1 MKNMFNQLGY
11 SISENQEVNNATTIQ
26 LYYITNTDG
35 SIRWAWPAHVKKPL
49 FLKFYNI
56 HSLKTKLYSAGM
68 KTVFALGL
76 QSLFFKTETF
86 SITKNEGNVHDF
98 NIEDDWALFKG
109 TIGPNNKSVL
119 YLNKQGNESFIK
131 IANTPN
137 AQQLIHQEMEILCR
151 LEHSQIET
159 FEFPEVMNAT
169 AHTLQLSDVSKDAER
184 QNYLAVPHIN
194 ALIELNEL
202 TAMQMPLNE
211 LENWH
216 DVKQTISDLQTNL
229 DERMPKGMIRKL
241 NQLVNSINEEELI
254 EVGTAH
260 GDFTPW
266 NLFVKQDKLHIYDW
280 ELADMFKPLGFDAF
294 HFIVQQGV
302 LVEHKNWGEIK
313 KDIDAIMS
321 PNLLASISKF
331 YHTNVEQY
339 LKLYLIHNTAY
350 YLKLYAAQPVW
361 HTQVNWLL
369 NVWNDALSSCNEN
382 TSSQRELLLM
392 DTFDFLATKKYGTIK
407 FKYQFPEELSEFSD
421 VDMCI
426 EKENYKALVEYLKN
440 HSVVSHYSVVEKSFM
455 ATAQFFCKDGNCL
468 SLDLIWK
475 IKRKELELMDVKSVL
490 KNTFMNNFGVKMLD
504 TFDNA
509 RYVGL
514 FYKLNNAPIPT
525 KFNYYEEILSHSTTK
540 LDKQLYPYFVDE
552 NCDKKNLLSFIKK
565 QKANRKFKG
574 LANKINYIIDTV
586 KSVISQKGT
595 IITFSGVD
603 GAGKTTVINNLKYKI
618 EKQLRK
624 KVILL
629 RHRPSLLPIL
639 SAWTKGKAQ
648 AEKDAASNLP
658 RLGSNK
664 SGLSS
669 LLRFAYYYMDYLF
682 GQFVIQVKYVRRGY
696 VVIYDRYYFDFI
708 NDSKRSNIVL
718 PSFISKIGF
727 AFLLKPKFNFFLYA
741 DAETIL
747 ERKKELDVNTIKTL
761 TTDYLNQFERLDK
774 RIKRAHFTSI
784 NNVNLTKTLNTVFA
798 NITKEAA

>member
-1 MKNMFNQLGY
+1 MKNIFNQLGY
-11 SISENQEVNNATTIQ
+11 SVSENQEAKNAATIQ

-35 SIRWAWPAHVKKPL
+35 SIRWAWPSHVKKPL

-56 HSLKTKLYSAGM
+56 HNLKTKLYSAGM
-68 KTVFALGL
+68 KALFALGL
-76 QSLFFKTETF
+76 QSLFLKKETI
-86 SITKNEGNVHDF
+86 SMIKNEDNVHDF
-98 NIEDDWALFKG
+98 NMQDDWALFKG
-109 TIGPNNKSVL
+109 TNGPNNKSIL
-119 YLNKQGNESFIK
+119 FLNKQGSESFIK

-137 AQQLIHQEMEILCR
+137 AQQLIHQEMEMLFR
-151 LEHSQIET
+151 LEHSKIET
-159 FEFPEVMNAT
+159 FEFPEIINVT
-169 AHTLQLSDVSKDAER
+169 GHTLQLSDVSIDAER
-184 QNYLAVPHIN
+184 QNYLDIPHIN

-202 TAMQMPLNE
+202 TAMQMPLIE
-211 LENWH
+211 LENWY
-216 DVKQTISDLQTNL
+216 DVKQTISNLQMNQ

-254 EVGTAH
+254 EVAKAH

-294 HFIVQQGV
+294 HFIIQQGV
-302 LVEHKNWGEIK
+302 LVEHKNWGEIR
-313 KDIDAIMS
+313 KDIDEIIS
-321 PNLLASISKF
+321 PDVLASISKF
-331 YHTNVEQY
+331 YNTNVEQY
-339 LKLYLIHNTAY
+339 LKLYLIYNTAY
-350 YLKLYAAQPVW
+350 YLKIYAAQPVW

-369 NVWNDALSSCNEN
+369 NVWNDALSSFNDN
-382 TSSQRELLLM
+382 YSSQRELLLM

-407 FKYQFPEELSEFSD
+407 FKYQFPEDLSEFSD

-426 EKENYKALVEYLKN
+426 EKENYKALLEYLKN
-440 HSVVSHYSVVEKSFM
+440 HSVVSHYILLEKSFM
-455 ATAQFFCKDGNCL
+455 ATVQFFCKDGNCL

-475 IKRKELELMDVKSVL
+475 IKRKELELMNVKSIL

-514 FYKLNNAPIPT
+514 FYKLNNASIPT
-525 KFNYYEEILSHSTTK
+525 KFNYYEEILSHSTIK

-574 LANKINYIIDTV
+574 LTNKINYIIDTV
-586 KSVISQKGT
+586 KTVISQKGT

-624 KVILL
+624 KVIVL

-639 SAWTKGKAQ
+639 SAWTKGKSQ

-669 LLRFAYYYMDYLF
+669 LLRFSYYYMDYLF

-696 VVIYDRYYFDFI
+696 VVIYDRYYFDFV

-747 ERKKELDVNTIKTL
+747 ERKRELDVNTIKTL
-761 TTDYLNQFERLDK
+761 TTDYLHQFERLDK
-774 RIKRAHFTSI
+774 RIKGAHFTSI
-784 NNVNLTKTLNTVFA
+784 KNINLKETLNTVFA